1 MNYFIIKKI
10 NTQFNK
16 LQQKKNLKIRKFP
29 IKINFTGEW
38 FYNNSLIKKKAL
50 IKLFSSAL
58 VCDNKRNFF
67 LETPVE
73 KGSIEVEDS
82 PFVVKLFNVVGKDKR
97 QKIIFKT
104 NLDQEIVLSKK
115 NPLFFKKKNQSYI
128 PYIIVEK
135 NLEAR
140 ILRSVYYQLVNIA
153 LKKKIKPCSIFSQG
167 KYFNLK

>member
-1 MNYFIIKKI
+1 MFESICTDTPLESTI
-10 NTQFNK
+10 
-16 LQQKKNLKIRKFP
+16 P
-29 IKINFTGEW
+29 
-38 FYNNSLIKKKAL
+38 S
-50 IKLFSSAL
+50 
-58 VCDNKRNFF
+58 

-104 NLDQEIVLSKK
+104 NLDHEIILSKK
-115 NPLFFKKKNQSYI
+115 NPLFFKKKNKGYV
-128 PYIIVEK
+128 PYIIVER

-140 ILRSVYYQLVNIA
+140 ILRSVYYQLVDIA
-153 LKKKIKPCSIFSQG
+153 LKKKTKQCSIFSQG

>member
-153 LKKKIKPCSIFSQG
+153 LKKKIKP
-167 KYFNLK
+167 